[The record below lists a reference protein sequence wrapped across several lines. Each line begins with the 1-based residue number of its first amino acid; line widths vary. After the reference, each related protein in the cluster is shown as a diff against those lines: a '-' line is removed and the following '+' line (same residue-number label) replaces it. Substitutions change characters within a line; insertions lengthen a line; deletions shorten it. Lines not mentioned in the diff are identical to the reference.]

1 MQILL
6 QLLPVAMLLA
16 LLRRP
21 ERRAL
26 PSDHVRRPMIR
37 RTLVL
42 AASAALLAPA
52 VAQAHISIHPN
63 AVPAGA
69 FATLTF
75 RVPNESDSASTTK
88 LAIQMPPGF
97 TDVSAAPPPGWSFSV
112 KTRKLAT
119 PITTD
124 AGTVTTEVSELDFSG
139 GKVPP
144 GQFGQFP
151 ISVVIPG
158 RAGDVLAFK
167 TVQTYSNGQVDSWI
181 GSPTSAQP
189 AATIDVT
196 PRGGV
201 LQDVAGGE
209 AGPPATLPAADTR
222 QRATG
227 VSATVVEKT
236 TGASK
241 GLGIAALIAGIVG
254 IVLGA
259 VALAATRRRRPAE
272 KSPAT

>member
-1 MQILL
+1 
-6 QLLPVAMLLA
+6 
-16 LLRRP
+16 
-21 ERRAL
+21 
-26 PSDHVRRPMIR
+26 MIR

-42 AASAALLAPA
+42 SVAAALLAPA
-52 VAQAHISIHPN
+52 AAQAHISIHPN

-75 RVPNESDSASTTK
+75 RVPNESDSASATK
-88 LAIQMPPGF
+88 IAIQMPPGF
-97 TDVSAAPPPGWSFSV
+97 TDVSAAPPPGWSFAV

-119 PITTD
+119 PVQTD

-139 GKVPP
+139 GKIPP

-158 RAGDVLAFK
+158 APGSVLTFK

-181 GSPTSAQP
+181 GAPTSEKP
-189 AATIDVT
+189 APPIDVT
-196 PRGGV
+196 AKGGV

-209 AGPPATLPAADTR
+209 AGPPATPPAAAKGV
-222 QRATG
+222 QATS
-227 VSATVVEKT
+227 VSATKVVKTT

-241 GLGIAALIAGIVG
+241 GLGIAALIAGIAG

-272 KSPAT
+272 ESATP